1 MYPEVAGGLQRAF
14 TPVQPLRPRAQ
25 PSRVSGHDRHW
36 CNAAFHRPSPLT
48 PSLRLAPPHHARN
61 LRVQFSRNELMTEVI
76 LDTEVMPREPHDC
89 LPAHM
94 TVVPALLNGRC
105 QDAMARLGPRAVA
118 AAAASRPFGVMPLT
132 GSWVTGLDAQL
143 VGGGGC
149 LWHRW
154 SEAHRL
160 FRIHRCMPAYPV
172 SPA

>member
-1 MYPEVAGGLQRAF
+1 
-14 TPVQPLRPRAQ
+14 
-25 PSRVSGHDRHW
+25 
-36 CNAAFHRPSPLT
+36 
-48 PSLRLAPPHHARN
+48 
-61 LRVQFSRNELMTEVI
+61 MTEVI

-143 VGGGGC
+143 VGGRGC
-149 LWHRW
+149 LWHRGT
-154 SEAHRL
+154 
-160 FRIHRCMPAYPV
+160 PV
-172 SPA
+172 LSPAPVRSGMSCIPCLTRCSRRRWSRVAVMC